1 MIIMHD
7 ENTNRNKKR
16 KKYCKQT
23 RKIANE
29 KKRSEMMNK
38 IIKIDFKQ
46 VTNSGTLVSTCM

>member
-1 MIIMHD
+1 MHD